1 MKNELWYSVVVRD
14 RHGKVIS
21 RERRRSR
28 SFLKQW
34 NQLMFAQMAD
44 VTFTGADLL
53 KDIDGVLRN
62 CDPHA
67 NNFRM
72 KPMVATGIICGTGD
86 TAVAIDDYKLEL
98 AIANGSGAGQMTWG
112 ATTVGE
118 VSLAGSHAQFVV
130 SRTNVNNSGD
140 TITVREI
147 GIYTS
152 AYVSTS
158 QKYMCGVRDVL
169 GAPQDIINGA
179 SITVNYTLEVVA

>member
-34 NQLMFAQMAD
+34 NQLMFAQMTD
-44 VTFTGADLL
+44 ISLTDLL
-53 KDIDGVLRN
+53 KDINGVNRN
-62 CDPHA
+62 PDPHA

-72 KPMVATGIICGTGD
+72 RVYSAIGIILGTGD
-86 TAVAIDDYKLEL
+86 TAVAIDDYKIE
-98 AIANGSGAGQMTWG
+98 AVIANGAGAGQMAWG
-112 ATTVGE
+112 ATTVGA
-118 VSLAGSHAQFVV
+118 VSLAASHAQFVV
-130 SRTNVNNSGD
+130 SRTNTNNSGG

-152 AYVSTS
+152 VYVTTT
-158 QKYMCGVRDVL
+158 QYYMCGVRDVL
-169 GAPQDIINGA
+169 VTPQDVLDTET
-179 SITVNYTLEVVA
+179 ITVNYTLEVVA

>member
-1 MKNELWYSVVVRD
+1 MKFELWYSVVVRD

-34 NQLMFAQMAD
+34 NQLMFVQMTDISLA
-44 VTFTGADLL
+44 GDLL
-53 KDIDGVLRN
+53 LDINGVGRS

-72 KPMVATGIICGTGD
+72 KPMVATGIICGTGA
-86 TAVAIDDYKLEL
+86 TPVAIDDYMLE
-98 AIANGSGAGQMTWG
+98 AVIANGVGPGQMSWG
-112 ATTVGE
+112 ATTVGA
-118 VSLAGSHAQFVV
+118 VGLAGSHAQFVV

-140 TITVREI
+140 TITVAEV

-158 QKYMCGVRDVL
+158 QYYMCGVRDVL
-169 GAPQDIINGA
+169 GAPQDIINAA